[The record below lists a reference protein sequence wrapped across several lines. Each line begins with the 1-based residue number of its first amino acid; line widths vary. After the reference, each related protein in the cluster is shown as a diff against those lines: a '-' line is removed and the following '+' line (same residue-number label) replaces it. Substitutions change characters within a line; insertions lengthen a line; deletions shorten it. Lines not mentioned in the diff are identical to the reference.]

1 MNVQAIVALD
11 GVLWFQTVY
20 VAILTRLLHTQIQVH
35 VHGGCLLLGFVDAVQ
50 LSPGPERYVTCTG
63 CGTVTGG
70 VHVINIRAHVAQE
83 RCLELIKE
91 GELHG
96 CQPALQKKQQNLHAC
111 REGQP
116 YAGCKVI
123 ALRVLT
129 QSVHM
134 VECLLMVALGDAARA
149 LTGLGF

>member
-1 MNVQAIVALD
+1 MQAIVALD

-70 VHVINIRAHVAQE
+70 VYVINIRAHVAQQ

-96 CQPALQKKQQNLHAC
+96 CQPALQKQQQNLHAC
-111 REGQP
+111 REATSSERPLHLAFRVSVKKNGIESWLP
-116 YAGCKVI
+116 I
-123 ALRVLT
+123 AWV
-129 QSVHM
+129 
-134 VECLLMVALGDAARA
+134 VAASFWAEA
-149 LTGLGF
+149 CA